1 MTPRDAV
8 SIRQM
13 LDHADEASRLAAG
26 RDRADLDKD
35 RLFQLAT
42 TRLLE
47 IVGEAAA
54 RVSPGTRSL
63 YPHVAWPQIVA
74 LRNRLIHGYDEVD
87 CDIMWQIIEQDLPGL
102 VRELQSIVPTL
113 PS

>member
-13 LDHADEASRLAAG
+13 LDHAEEASMLATG
-26 RDRADLDKD
+26 RARVDLDSD
-35 RLFQLAT
+35 RLFQLAM

-54 RVSPGTRSL
+54 RVSTPVRDNF
-63 YPHVAWPQIVA
+63 PQIAWPQIVA

-87 CDIMWQIIEQDLPGL
+87 CDIMWQIIEQDLPVL
-102 VRELQSIVPTL
+102 IQELRSIVGTMPK
-113 PS
+113 

>member
-13 LDHADEASRLAAG
+13 LDHAEEARLLAAG
-26 RDRADLDKD
+26 RSRVDLDSD
-35 RLFQLAT
+35 RLFQLAM

-47 IVGEAAA
+47 IIGEAAA
-54 RVSPGTRSL
+54 RVSPAERDL
-63 YPHVAWPQIVA
+63 FPQIAWPQIVA

-87 CDIMWQIIEQDLPGL
+87 CDIMWQIIEHDLPGL
-102 VRELQSIVPTL
+102 IQELRSIVDAL
-113 PS
+113 PE

>member
-1 MTPRDAV
+1 MTPRDVV

-35 RLFQLAT
+35 RLFQLAM

-63 YPHVAWPQIVA
+63 YPQVAWPQIVA
-74 LRNRLIHGYDEVD
+74 LRNRLTHG
-87 CDIMWQIIEQDLPGL
+87 I
-102 VRELQSIVPTL
+102 
-113 PS
+113 